1 MPMDLELRGRVALI
15 AGAGRGIGAASARR
29 LAREGARVG
38 LLSRTAEQL
47 DGLAQSIA
55 EAGGEA
61 LALPC
66 DARDATAV
74 EAALKR
80 LEETWGPPLLVVSC
94 QAAHFQP
101 AKLSTLTDEEEAEL
115 LDTDVLATTRLLR
128 RCIPK
133 MMLAKHGRVVVIGS
147 LAGATGVG
155 GGPLYATAKA
165 GLEGL
170 VRGLAVDY
178 SRYGVT
184 FNVVRPGFTDTE
196 RFVQRVGDDP
206 GWRAKLER
214 NTATRRITTA
224 DEVAALVAFL
234 CSSHAGS
241 VTGSV
246 LDVTGG
252 SHLNNLW

>member
-1 MPMDLELRGRVALI
+1 MDLELRGRVALV
-15 AGAGRGIGAASARR
+15 AGAGRGIGAAAARR
-29 LAREGARVG
+29 LAQEGARVG
-38 LLSRTAEQL
+38 LLARTAEQVE
-47 DGLAQSIA
+47 GLAK
-55 EAGGEA
+55 ELGPDA

-66 DARDATAV
+66 DARDVPAV
-74 EAALKR
+74 EAALQR
-80 LEETWGPPLLVVSC
+80 LEDAWGPPLVVVAC

-101 AKLSTLTDEEEAEL
+101 AKLTTLTDADEAAL
-115 LDTDVLATTRLLR
+115 VDTDLLATTRLLR

-178 SRYGVT
+178 SRYGLT

-206 GWRAKLER
+206 EWRKKLER

-234 CSSHAGS
+234 CSSLAGS
-241 VTGSV
+241 ITGAV
-246 LDVTGG
+246 VDITGG